1 MRETIKEYFDL
12 QGRIR
17 DRLRDKNREYLRI
30 FGVTALMGK
39 INIEYIS
46 LLNNKVII
54 SMDGQQTTMEIDILG
69 DDVMNELN
77 TFIKVFI
84 YNFNLLQ

>member
-1 MRETIKEYFDL
+1 MRDTIKEYFDL

-17 DRLRDKNREYLRI
+17 ERLRDKNNEYLRI
-30 FGVTALMGK
+30 CGINALMGK
-39 INIEYIS
+39 LNIEYMS
-46 LLNNKVII
+46 LFTDKLIV
-54 SMDGQQTTMEIDILG
+54 SMGEQQTTMEVDILG

-84 YNFNLLQ
+84 YNFNLVQ